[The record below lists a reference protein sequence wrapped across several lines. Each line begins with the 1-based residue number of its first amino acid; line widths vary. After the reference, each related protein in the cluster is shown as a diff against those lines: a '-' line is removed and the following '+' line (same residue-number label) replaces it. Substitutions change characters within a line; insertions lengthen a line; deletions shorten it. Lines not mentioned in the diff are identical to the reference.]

1 MANITLNSCDV
12 CFRSCNFGVVSE
24 EQNAAV
30 ADALAAQAERAPCR
44 SEDQNAAVADAE
56 RAPDRHHVTVHAGR
70 TPKAPP
76 PQLVPPTVVV
86 PGGDRAPPPTVGQ
99 DADPVAS

>member
-12 CFRSCNFGVVSE
+12 CFRSCNSGVVSE
-24 EQNAAV
+24 DQNAVVADALAAQVEWAPDRSEDQNAVV
-30 ADALAAQAERAPCR
+30 ADALAAQAERAP
-44 SEDQNAAVADAE
+44 
-56 RAPDRHHVTVHAGR
+56 DRHHVTVHVGR

-86 PGGDRAPPPTVGQ
+86 EGAVADRRPGR
-99 DADPVAS
+99 